1 MCTKCMC
8 DCALCQGQCIIA
20 RSSSTMILLC
30 YINLQFAE
38 IFNLCNAILFEPV
51 MSLGRFHDF
60 RCYLPS
66 EAHPHYTRAVKPQQE
81 LPYNQAPA
89 LHEVLSVHYSSN
101 IHERSHDESGK
112 QPARLIRCK
121 LPLMT

>member
-20 RSSSTMILLC
+20 RSSATMILLC

-81 LPYNQAPA
+81 LPDNRAPA
-89 LHEVLSVHYSSN
+89 LHSGALSPLIRLIYTS
-101 IHERSHDESGK
+101 RSHDERGMHSRPG
-112 QPARLIRCK
+112 
-121 LPLMT
+121 